1 MYGDPAGT
9 PPAELPP
16 PPPPPTEDPPRTY
29 DGPPVER
36 VGISQFRSVPV
47 AAEEQRSIPIATTIE
62 EDRQEV
68 DRPTTIDED
77 RQEVDRLTSINLQNE
92 DDMDKI
98 PAMSEE
104 EKYQMGV
111 FQALLGLL
119 LASLVEM
126 IQAIKVC
133 SDADE
138 CEGTEAFAV
147 ALGTVSSLCCFGIIV
162 ANRCIKRSRKSFVY
176 SKKIDENLLPYV
188 SIFLTIWWVVGVVIC
203 TFDEPFEATG
213 NGYFACWFALLASLY
228 FCQITISKFGAII
241 MKCKNDVG
249 NPQQRAMVVIALL
262 SFMEAYACILQLDE
276 YNSVSE
282 ILDAEKSSDQEYWGL
297 SCGVISGT
305 FVIITLIIEKRVRRL
320 KGQPGILSYFL
331 LPWWLFGAGVVTFDQ
346 PFTMT
351 GNGYFCAWGAFCM
364 SAYLL
369 YLTRTEQ
376 KGSVLKGLSNV
387 DSFNPTL
394 R

>member
-1 MYGDPAGT
+1 MSDDPAGT
-9 PPAELPP
+9 PPGELPP
-16 PPPPPTEDPPRTY
+16 PPPPPTEDAPRTY

-36 VGISQFRSVPV
+36 VGNRQLPSAPV
-47 AAEEQRSIPIATTIE
+47 AAEEQRSIPIATTNE
-62 EDRQEV
+62 GE
-68 DRPTTIDED
+68 

-92 DDMDKI
+92 DDADQI

-119 LASLVEM
+119 IASLVEM
-126 IQAIKVC
+126 IQAVKVC

-138 CEGTEAFAV
+138 CEGPGAFAV
-147 ALGTVSSLCCFGIIV
+147 ALGTISSLCCFGIII

-188 SIFLTIWWVVGVVIC
+188 SIFLTMWWVVGVVIC
-203 TFDEPFEATG
+203 TFDEPFEKTG
-213 NGYFACWFALLASLY
+213 NGYFACWMALMASLY

-276 YNSVSE
+276 FNS
-282 ILDAEKSSDQEYWGL
+282 IDDALDAEKASDQEYWGL

-305 FVIITLIIEKRVRRL
+305 FIIITLIIEKRVSRL

-346 PFTMT
+346 PFTVT

-369 YLTRTEQ
+369 YLTKTEQ
-376 KGSVLKGLSNV
+376 KGSVLKRLSNV